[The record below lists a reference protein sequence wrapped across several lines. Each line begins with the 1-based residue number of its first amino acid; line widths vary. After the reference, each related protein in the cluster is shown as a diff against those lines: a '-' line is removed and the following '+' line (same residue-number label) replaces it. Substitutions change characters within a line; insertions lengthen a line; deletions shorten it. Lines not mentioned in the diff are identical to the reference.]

1 MIKIFYYVVNSYLPR
16 ATVAAVVV
24 TAAMTTTVTYLISS
38 DQAYLLFRL
47 SLEKVTAL
55 FLSSEIIA
63 IKASFT
69 MATIL
74 KTDGVSHNP

>member
-16 ATVAAVVV
+16 ATAVVV

-38 DQAYLLFRL
+38 NLSYLLFRL